1 VTTIGIDVRDTEVAV
16 MVVDPQGT
24 VVKRAARDGATAS
37 SAADAVAAVD
47 GHSPKRLGA
56 ALRDPRDHVAADVV
70 AAAAGAARVT
80 EVPRVV
86 TRGAAVAQ
94 AEQWLG
100 AARGARHVV
109 ALTATDCVDAG
120 IVIDGR
126 VFEGAHGLAGA
137 AGWLALNPVERDD
150 YRRLGCLEAE
160 IGANGIVR
168 RMVWRLKSGDT
179 SSVVEMAGGRL
190 SDITVTQVFDAARQG
205 DGVAIAVVR
214 DTARYIG
221 MAIGNLVAIV
231 DPDVVVL
238 GGLMAEAADL
248 LLEPLRGEA
257 ARRMSSSVAS
267 TLQIVPGVLGDDAP
281 AIGAARAAMLV
292 SDR

>member
-1 VTTIGIDVRDTEVAV
+1 MTIGIDVRNAEVAV

-24 VVKRAARDGATAS
+24 VVKRAARDGATAG

-47 GHSPKRLGA
+47 GHSPKRIGA
-56 ALRDPRDHVAADVV
+56 ALRDPRDQATADVV

-80 EVPRVV
+80 EAPRVV
-86 TRGAAVAQ
+86 TRGAAVAL

-100 AARGARHVV
+100 AARGARYVV

-120 IVIDGR
+120 IVIDGH

-137 AGWLALNPVERDD
+137 AGWLALNPVERED
-150 YRRLGCLEAE
+150 YRRLGCLETE

-179 SSVVEMAGGRL
+179 SRVLEMAGGRL
-190 SDITVTQVFDAARQG
+190 ANITVPHVFDAARQH

-281 AIGAARAAMLV
+281 ALGAARAAMLV
-292 SDR
+292 GDR